1 MINGI
6 LLINKEIDITSYGV
20 IRKLK
25 RLLPRKYK
33 IGHAGTLDPFAT
45 GLLVILVGKG
55 TKLMNTF
62 HTLTKK
68 YEVIGEFGYSTDTQ
82 DIKGIKTEEVDVSK
96 LILQEEIEKVIQE
109 NFLGEISQMPPSY
122 SAKKVNGKKAYEL
135 AREGKEVELKP
146 KDINIYEFEILE
158 YDWPKV
164 KFSIKCSTGTYVRT
178 LINDLGKEL
187 GSLAT
192 AIELKRT
199 KIGEFKIEDAF
210 NSEEIDES
218 FNLEKNHI
226 ELDKVKQIINHE

>member
-6 LLINKEIDITSYGV
+6 LLINKEQDITSYGV

-25 RLLPRKYK
+25 KFLPRKYK

-45 GLLVILVGKG
+45 GLLIILVGKG

-68 YEVIGEFGYSTDTQ
+68 YEVLGEFGYSTDTQ
-82 DIKGIKTEEVDVSK
+82 DIKGIKTEEVNISK
-96 LILQEEIEKVIQE
+96 PIPKEEIEKAIQSK
-109 NFLGEISQMPPSY
+109 FLGNISQLPPIY

-158 YDWPKV
+158 YNWPKV
-164 KFSIKCSTGTYVRT
+164 KFSVKCSTGTYIRT

-199 KIGEFKIEDAF
+199 EIGAFDVKDAF

-218 FNLEKNHI
+218 FNIEDRHI
-226 ELDKVKQIINHE
+226 EIDKVKQIINYE